1 MFQIF
6 FSRIYREKVTIIKMI
21 HNYCEKYH
29 SQNNGNLCP
38 DCNNL
43 LEYAFKRLDFCPY
56 SERKPACNKCPIHC
70 YKSDMRQKIRLVMR
84 FSGPKML
91 FKHPLLAL
99 LHLYDRRKEPPVDF
113 PKKSKIEENKKI
125 GQMETCPNENQV
137 ES

>member
-1 MFQIF
+1 MHINGLTFVPTPNESLLAINV
-6 FSRIYREKVTIIKMI
+6 RYIVTKVI
-21 HNYCEKYH
+21 
-29 SQNNGNLCP
+29 S
-38 DCNNL
+38 
-43 LEYAFKRLDFCPY
+43 
-56 SERKPACNKCPIHC
+56 
-70 YKSDMRQKIRLVMR
+70 QKIRLVMR

>member
-1 MFQIF
+1 
-6 FSRIYREKVTIIKMI
+6 
-21 HNYCEKYH
+21 
-29 SQNNGNLCP
+29 
-38 DCNNL
+38 
-43 LEYAFKRLDFCPY
+43 
-56 SERKPACNKCPIHC
+56 
-70 YKSDMRQKIRLVMR
+70 MR
-84 FSGPKML
+84 FSGPKMI